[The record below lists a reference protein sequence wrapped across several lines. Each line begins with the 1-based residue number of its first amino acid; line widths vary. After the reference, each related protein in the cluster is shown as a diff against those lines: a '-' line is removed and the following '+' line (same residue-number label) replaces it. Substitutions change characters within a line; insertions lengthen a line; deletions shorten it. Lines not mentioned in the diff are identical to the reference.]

1 LSRELHPCGVQ
12 AQYLKEFQEMSMTD
26 PIADMLTRIRNA
38 AHARHRRVDVPAS
51 KMKTA
56 IAKILADEGYVQAVR
71 SVEVL
76 PQGKIRIFLKYD
88 ENEGSVIQG
97 IERISKPGRRVY
109 VSRDNLPRV
118 MGGYGISI
126 LSTSQGL
133 MTGLNA
139 RQKGI
144 GGEVVC
150 QVW

>member
-1 LSRELHPCGVQ
+1 VQ

-51 KMKTA
+51 KMKAA

>member
-1 LSRELHPCGVQ
+1 
-12 AQYLKEFQEMSMTD
+12 MSMTD

-38 AHARHRRVDVPAS
+38 ANARHRRVDVPAS
-51 KMKTA
+51 KMKAA
-56 IAKILADEGYVQAVR
+56 IAKILTDEGYVQAVR

-109 VSRDNLPRV
+109 VSTDNLPRV

-144 GGEVVC
+144 GGELVC

>member
-1 LSRELHPCGVQ
+1 
-12 AQYLKEFQEMSMTD
+12 MSMTD
-26 PIADMLTRIRNA
+26 PIADLLTRVRNA

-56 IAKILADEGYVQAVR
+56 IAKILEEEGYVAGVR
-71 SVEVL
+71 NLEDNKQGVL
-76 PQGKIRIFLKYD
+76 RIFLRYD
-88 ENEGSVIQG
+88 EKRDSVIQG
-97 IERISKPGRRVY
+97 LQRVSTPGRRVY
-109 VSRDNLPRV
+109 VSREDIPRV

>member
-1 LSRELHPCGVQ
+1 MQ
-12 AQYLKEFQEMSMTD
+12 AQFLKEFQEMSMTD

-38 AHARHRRVDVPAS
+38 AHARHRRVDIPSS
-51 KMKTA
+51 KMKAA
-56 IAKILADEGYVQAVR
+56 IARILEDEGYVQAVR
-71 SVEVL
+71 SL
-76 PQGKIRIFLKYD
+76 DIRPQGKIRIFLKYD
-88 ENEGSVIQG
+88 EHDGCVIQG
-97 IERISKPGRRVY
+97 IERVSKPGRRVY
-109 VSRDNLPRV
+109 VSRDHLPRV

>member
-1 LSRELHPCGVQ
+1 
-12 AQYLKEFQEMSMTD
+12 MSMTD

-51 KMKTA
+51 KMKAA
-56 IAKILADEGYVQAVR
+56 IAQILAAEGYVQAVR
-71 SVEVL
+71 EVEVL
-76 PQGKIRIFLKYD
+76 PQGKIRLFLKYS
-88 ENEGSVIQG
+88 ENEGSAIQG

>member
-1 LSRELHPCGVQ
+1 
-12 AQYLKEFQEMSMTD
+12 MSMTD

-38 AHARHRRVDVPAS
+38 THARHRRVDMPAS

-56 IAKILADEGYVQAVR
+56 IAQVLVDEGYI
-71 SVEVL
+71 
-76 PQGKIRIFLKYD
+76 QGSRLLEDEKQGTLRIFLKYD
-88 ENEGSVIQG
+88 ESRGSIIRGLQRV
-97 IERISKPGRRVY
+97 SKPGRRVY
-109 VSRDNLPRV
+109 VSRKSIPRV
-118 MGGYGISI
+118 VGGYGVSI

-133 MTGLNA
+133 MTGLTA

>member
-1 LSRELHPCGVQ
+1 
-12 AQYLKEFQEMSMTD
+12 MSMTD

-51 KMKTA
+51 KMKNA

-71 SVEVL
+71 QVEVL
-76 PQGKIRIFLKYD
+76 PQGKIRIFLKYS
-88 ENEGSVIQG
+88 ENEGSAIQG
-97 IERISKPGRRVY
+97 IQRISKPGRRVY
-109 VSRDNLPRV
+109 VSRDTLPRV
-118 MGGYGISI
+118 MGGYGIAI

>member
-1 LSRELHPCGVQ
+1 
-12 AQYLKEFQEMSMTD
+12 MSMTD

-51 KMKTA
+51 RMKSA
-56 IAKILADEGYVQAVR
+56 IAKILVDEGYVQAVR
-71 SVEVL
+71 NVEVK

-88 ENEGSVIQG
+88 ENDGSVIQG
-97 IERISKPGRRVY
+97 IERVSKPGRRVY
-109 VSRDNLPRV
+109 VSSDNLPRV